1 MPAKNC
7 LRYTLIFISFTLTRL
22 SCGPLPLRFSY
33 FKHPPA
39 FFFLV
44 LYPKMPSQSVFVSGM
59 LSAVNCVYASAKCFS
74 FLVQSDHL
82 KSILIRWIN
91 RGGWSTLEDK
101 IYMITVAAAANI
113 SYMKKNKQIGFE
125 NPLEDLAYLP
135 DLRGFI
141 FMFESCNPDRFLQL
155 VVPGFFFSAGAWVQ
169 LVIWSS
175 LASRGSASRATARCL
190 FFALFL
196 WQF

>member
-1 MPAKNC
+1 MPKLLAVQLMPAKNC

-22 SCGPLPLRFSY
+22 SRGPLPLRFSY

-91 RGGWSTLEDK
+91 RGGWSTLEGK

-113 SYMKKNKQIGFE
+113 SYMKKKQANRLWE
-125 NPLEDLAYLP
+125 S
-135 DLRGFI
+135 LR
-141 FMFESCNPDRFLQL
+141 RFGLFARFKGIYFY
-155 VVPGFFFSAGAWVQ
+155 VWVM
-169 LVIWSS
+169 
-175 LASRGSASRATARCL
+175 
-190 FFALFL
+190 
-196 WQF
+196 